1 MMVAGFDVENKILR
15 EERKKK
21 IRTIIL
27 CEGSIDRLEYCDID
41 SEIAIFSKVLC
52 HGGLKY

>member
-15 EERKKK
+15 EERKKSGLHYV
-21 IRTIIL
+21 R
-27 CEGSIDRLEYCDID
+27 ESVDRLEYCDID
-41 SEIAIFSKVLC
+41 SKIAIFAKVLC